1 MVPKLFNEAGIGNHT
16 AWDESGT
23 VGESTWLESKTGET
37 HTTRIELHGNHRR
50 LEAISRQVMNDFRRG
65 RSTHFESFAN
75 IPRVHR
81 ERDQH
86 DAPKYPQGTW
96 NGQLVI
102 SRLQEA
108 VAVGLGNIGR
118 DGGVGVFCRGLE
130 ANGFVLVL
138 CRRHANESE
147 YDLAVQS
154 ATPAD
159 KKDSCGQQQR

>member
-23 VGESTWLESKTGET
+23 VVNRGGSRERRET
-37 HTTRIELHGNHRR
+37 HTTRIELHRNHRI
-50 LEAISRQVMNDFRRG
+50 LESISQQVMNDVMRG

-75 IPRVHR
+75 ISRVHR

-86 DAPKYPQGTW
+86 NAPEYPQGAW

-108 VAVGLGNIGR
+108 VAVGLGDIGR

-130 ANGFVLVL
+130 ANGFVLFL
-138 CRRHANESE
+138 CRRHADESE

-154 ATPAD
+154 ATLAD
-159 KKDSCGQQQR
+159 KKESCGQQQR

>member
-1 MVPKLFNEAGIGNHT
+1 
-16 AWDESGT
+16 
-23 VGESTWLESKTGET
+23 
-37 HTTRIELHGNHRR
+37 
-50 LEAISRQVMNDFRRG
+50 MNDVRRG

-86 DAPKYPQGTW
+86 DAPEYPQGAW

-108 VAVGLGNIGR
+108 VAVGLGDIGR
-118 DGGVGVFCRGLE
+118 DGGVVVFCRGLE
-130 ANGFVLVL
+130 ANGFVLFL
-138 CRRHANESE
+138 CRRHADESE
-147 YDLAVQS
+147 YDLTVQS
-154 ATPAD
+154 ATLAD